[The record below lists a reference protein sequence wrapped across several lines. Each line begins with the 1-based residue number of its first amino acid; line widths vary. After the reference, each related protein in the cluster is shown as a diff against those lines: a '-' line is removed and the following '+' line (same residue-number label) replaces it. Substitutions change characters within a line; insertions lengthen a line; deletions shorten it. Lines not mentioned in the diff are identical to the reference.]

1 MKVKFDSA
9 KRAWMITDIH
19 LGVRN
24 SSNEWQNIHREYF
37 FNFFIP
43 LVQKHYR
50 PGDVLL
56 VLGDVY
62 DSRNAIN
69 LRVLCLGIDVF
80 EALSKIFTDGIIIV
94 LGNHDVW
101 AKNSNEVNSVRSLK
115 WIPNVH
121 IYEEPQSIQL
131 GKRKFLLMPWRKDH
145 EAEKECVDTMGPGNE
160 YLLCHADIQGFKFNK
175 MTEVTDGCEVKTFSE
190 FKTVYSG
197 HIHYSQS
204 VKNIRMLG
212 SPYQLTR
219 SDMGNPKGVTV
230 LDLET
235 EQETYY
241 ENDYSPKFI
250 KMKFTDLLEMSPSRI
265 NKIFFNNFVD
275 VYLDG
280 EQSLK
285 APISTFMDLLD
296 GKYREIHF
304 HPVLDGREDVLL
316 ENVDADM
323 NFDLLKFV
331 KDYVESL
338 SYNDDTK
345 KKMYEF
351 IVKLYKTTEQQEIQ

>member
-1 MKVKFDSA
+1 MKTKFDSA

-24 SSNEWQNIHREYF
+24 SAMEWQSIHREYF
-37 FNFFIP
+37 FDFFIP
-43 LVQKHYR
+43 LVKKHYQ

-69 LRVLCLGIDVF
+69 LRVLCLGIDIF
-80 EALSKIFTDGIIIV
+80 EALSKIFVDGILIV

-101 AKNSNEVNSVRSLK
+101 AKNNNEVNSVRSLK

-121 IYEEPQSIQL
+121 IYEEPASIQI
-131 GKRKFLLMPWRKDH
+131 GQKKFLAMPWRKDH
-145 EAEKECVDTMGPGNE
+145 VAEKECIEAMGPGND
-160 YLLCHADIQGFKFNK
+160 YLLCHTDIQGFKFNK
-175 MTEVTDGCEVKTFSE
+175 NSDVTEGCETLDFKTFSKV
-190 FKTVYSG
+190 FSG
-197 HIHYSQS
+197 HIHYSQR
-204 VKNIRMLG
+204 VKNIHMLG

-219 SDMGNPKGVTV
+219 SDMGNAKGVTI
-230 LDLET
+230 LDLATGE
-235 EQETYY
+235 ESYH
-241 ENDYSPKFI
+241 ENNYSPKFI
-250 KMKFTDLLEMSPSRI
+250 KMKFTDILEMSPARL

-285 APISTFMDLLD
+285 APISAFMDLLD

-304 HPVLDGREDVLL
+304 HPVLDGREDVML
-316 ENVDADM
+316 ENIDTDA
-323 NFDLLKFV
+323 NFDLMKFV
-331 KDYVESL
+331 KDYVDSL
-338 SYNDDTK
+338 TYDDPTK
-345 KKMYEF
+345 DKMYNF
-351 IVKLYKTTEQQEIQ
+351 ISRLYKTAEQQEA

>member
-1 MKVKFDSA
+1 MRTRFDSA

-24 SSNEWQNIHREYF
+24 SSMDWQNIHREYF
-37 FNFFIP
+37 YNFFIP
-43 LVQKHYR
+43 LVKKHYK

-80 EALSKIFTDGIIIV
+80 EELSKIFGDGIIIV

-101 AKNSNEVNSVRSLK
+101 AKNSNEVNSVKSLK
-115 WIPNVH
+115 WIPNIY
-121 IYEEPQSIQL
+121 IYEEPVSVQI
-131 GKRKFLLMPWRKDH
+131 GPKKFMLMPWRKDH
-145 EAEKECVDTMGPGNE
+145 VAEKECIDEIGAGNDF
-160 YLLCHADIQGFKFNK
+160 LLCHTDIQGFKFNK
-175 MTEVTDGCEVKTFSE
+175 NSDVADGCEVADFGRFRKVF
-190 FKTVYSG
+190 SG
-197 HIHYSQS
+197 HIHYSQR
-204 VKNIRMLG
+204 VRNIHMLG

-219 SDMGNPKGVTV
+219 SDMGNSKGVTLFD
-230 LDLET
+230 LDT
-235 EQETYY
+235 EEETYY
-241 ENDYSPKFI
+241 ENNYSPKFI
-250 KMKFTDLLEMSPSRI
+250 KMKFTDVLEMPPSRI

-285 APISTFMDLLD
+285 APISAFMELLD
-296 GKYREIHF
+296 SKYREIHF

-316 ENVDADM
+316 ESVDSDA
-323 NFDLLKFV
+323 NFDLMKFV
-331 KDYVESL
+331 KDYVNSL
-338 SYNDDTK
+338 SYDDPTK
-345 KKMYEF
+345 DKMYQF
-351 IVKLYKTTEQQEIQ
+351 IQRLYKTAEQQQEQ